1 MEQGTSIRVYGNGI
15 SLLPNGLPFPMKPT
29 AIMFTRAAVLTGIL
43 ALASARAFA
52 AQGSKEAP
60 SYVQPAENLVLIV
73 ADLQRRINDD
83 IYRFA
88 VPTDVTGQNIFRVS
102 AARLANYMTLY
113 PGKMVDLASMAMG
126 QAFEKLGDYGIAGAN
141 YEKAKSSSDP
151 RVAKAA
157 QENLNRA
164 ARFAGIVNKPV
175 SQVTLQEY
183 ENDIKQKVADFDK
196 LIGELKGS
204 PYQSQAFLERERLQL
219 QLAQFYVAMRF
230 MQPYTTET
238 ALKQLKSNLEAN
250 LESKNRYLHHLLLA
264 DFHYALAREYTLLH
278 DPDGAEF
285 SLSAFEAFTD
295 PARAEYRIVE
305 QADGYPEKLEA
316 RAKMSALEAFVENVT
331 ERAR

>member
-1 MEQGTSIRVYGNGI
+1 MKSKTYMLCRFYFFMG
-15 SLLPNGLPFPMKPT
+15 LL
-29 AIMFTRAAVLTGIL
+29 
-43 ALASARAFA
+43 AFA
-52 AQGSKEAP
+52 TVPTPAAPAAKEAP

-73 ADLQRRINDD
+73 ADLHRHINDD

-113 PGKMVDLASMAMG
+113 PGKMVDLAGMAMG

-141 YEKAKSSSDP
+141 YEKAKGSADSRIS
-151 RVAKAA
+151 KAA
-157 QENLNRA
+157 QDNLNRV

-183 ENDIKQKVADFDK
+183 ENDIKQKIADFEV
-196 LIGELKGS
+196 LVGELKGS
-204 PYQSQAFLERERLQL
+204 PYQPQALLERERLQL

-250 LESKNRYLHHLLLA
+250 TESKNRYLHHLLLA
-264 DFHYALAREYTLLH
+264 DFHYAMGREYTLLH

-285 SLSAFEAFTD
+285 NLSAFEAFTD

-316 RAKMSALEAFVENVT
+316 RAKMTALEAFVENVT